1 MTTTYKFF
9 YFPIRGLAEISRAIL
24 FKSGVEWTEENPE
37 WPAAKEEMPFGQMPL
52 LIEYLDGKEVFRIAQ
67 SHAIERYVARKHG
80 LAGASLKET
89 AYLESIA
96 ESWFDVVNAFGRVR
110 MAASTEN
117 AAKVKD
123 AEFNTKIAGIF
134 KYHDEIL
141 QKNGNTGFYLGSS
154 ITFVEITAYFTL
166 ERGED
171 IDKEAFDAL
180 KAKFPGICR
189 LYDAVRADPAVGGY
203 ILGTQRTSRRSL
215 FY

>member
-9 YFPIRGLAEISRAIL
+9 YFPIRGLAEISRGIL
-24 FKSGVEWTEENPE
+24 LKSGVEWTEENPE
-37 WPAAKEEMPFGQMPL
+37 WPSAKPDMPFGQMPL

-67 SHAIERYVARKHG
+67 SHAIERYIARKYG
-80 LAGASLKET
+80 LAGTTLQET

-96 ESWFDVVNAFGRVR
+96 ESVR

-134 KYHDEIL
+134 KYHDDIL
-141 QKNGNTGFYLGSS
+141 QKNGNNGFYHGSS
-154 ITFVEITAYFTL
+154 ITFVEITAYFTM

-180 KAKFPGICR
+180 KAKFPGICK
-189 LYDAVRADPAVGGY
+189 LYDSVRADPVVGGY
-203 ILGTQRTSRRSL
+203 ILGSQRTTRRFL
-215 FY
+215 